1 MRRTDQP
8 TWLKWGTLWLGVLFG
23 GCGRSHQESLTTPS
37 DASTARLPQSLPESS
52 QPSIRGA
59 AETDWFEDVTTQAG
73 VDFRY
78 QTGRSAERRTIL
90 ETVGGGVG
98 LIDYNLDSHV
108 DLYAVGGG
116 TIDATTGIPRGS
128 SGKLFRQDAAGRFG
142 DVTPAARLTT
152 STDYSHGILAGDFD
166 NDGFL
171 DLFLTCF
178 GLCQLWRNL
187 GDGTFEA
194 VAEDAGLAS
203 PGWHTASAFGDLNGD
218 GNLDLF
224 VARYLDWDPA
234 VVGANAIPQDV
245 PPPQDYGEV
254 PNRLFLNNGD
264 GRFEDASVASGIRI
278 DGMAMGVIAADL
290 NRDGRPDVCVANDVV
305 ANHLYWGSPSFPL
318 RESGELS
325 GIAYNESG
333 NPEGSMGIDAEDVNG
348 DGLPD
353 ILVTN
358 FELEDNS
365 LYLNRGNNQFQHASA
380 RMGLAGVGR
389 TLVGFGTGFQDFDS
403 DGWPDLYVLNGH
415 VQYQSPRSPFQQPAF
430 VLRNV
435 DGRRFEDVTAL
446 SGPWFSVPHTA
457 RGGAAG
463 DLNNDGAVD
472 LVISSLDEPLAIL
485 RNRLPARPCLRLRL
499 VGVDSS
505 RDPIGAVVSTR
516 YQGSP
521 LVRLV
526 KSGAGYLSQS
536 DPRIVIP
543 IDPHAKFV
551 EITLDWP
558 SGRRELFRESTAAG
572 DHVLVELRGTKME

>member
-1 MRRTDQP
+1 M
-8 TWLKWGTLWLGVLFG
+8 
-23 GCGRSHQESLTTPS
+23 
-37 DASTARLPQSLPESS
+37 PESS

-59 AETDWFEDVTTQAG
+59 ADTDWFEDVTTKAG

-142 DVTPAARLTT
+142 DVTPVARLTR

-166 NDGFL
+166 NDGFP

-187 GDGTFEA
+187 GDGTFES

-203 PGWHTASAFGDLNGD
+203 PGWHTAAAFGDLNSD

-234 VVGANAIPQDV
+234 VVGANAIPPDV

-264 GRFEDASVASGIRI
+264 GRFDDASVASGIRL
-278 DGMAMGVIAADL
+278 DGMALGVIAADL
-290 NRDGRPDVCVANDVV
+290 NRDGLPDLCVANDVV
-305 ANHLYWGSPSFPL
+305 ANHLYWGTPNFPL

-353 ILVTN
+353 LWVTN

-365 LYLNRGNNQFQHASA
+365 LYLNRGDKQFQHASA

-389 TLVGFGTGFQDFDS
+389 TLVGFGTGFQDFDN
-403 DGWPDLYVLNGH
+403 DGWPDLYILNGH
-415 VQYQSPRSPFQQPAF
+415 VQYHSPRSPFQQPAF

-435 DGRRFEDVTAL
+435 DGRRFEDVTPWA
-446 SGPWFSVPHTA
+446 GPWFSVPHTA
-457 RGGAAG
+457 RGGALG
-463 DLNNDGAVD
+463 DLDSDGAVD
-472 LVISSLDEPLAIL
+472 LVISGLDEPLAIL
-485 RNRLPARPCLRLRL
+485 RNRLPARSSMRLRL
-499 VGVDSS
+499 VGVESS
-505 RDPIGAVVSTR
+505 RDPIGTVISIQFR
-516 YQGSP
+516 DRQI
-521 LVRLV
+521 VRMA

-543 IDPHAKFV
+543 RDPDAEFV
-551 EITLDWP
+551 EIAVKWP
-558 SGRRELFRESTAAG
+558 SARRELFRESAVAG
-572 DHVLVELRGTKME
+572 DHVLVEGRGTKIE